1 MKINKRGQVTV
12 PKNLRDT
19 YGLIKGTEVDFI
31 DDGAGIRLVRRAG
44 QISKARGIAHLR
56 VAGSVDDY
64 IEEVRGK

>member
-44 QISKARGIAHLR
+44 QISKARHSPS
-56 VAGSVDDY
+56 AGSGQ
-64 IEEVRGK
+64 RG